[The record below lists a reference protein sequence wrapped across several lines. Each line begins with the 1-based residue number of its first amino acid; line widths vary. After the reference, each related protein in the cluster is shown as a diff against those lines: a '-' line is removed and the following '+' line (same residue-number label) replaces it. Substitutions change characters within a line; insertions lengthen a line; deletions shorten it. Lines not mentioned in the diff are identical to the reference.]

1 MENRPTRMEILKER
15 HQMLDDEVDR
25 LNKKSYL
32 SPSDSSRLKS
42 LKVRRLR
49 CKDAIRIL
57 SDEYNV

>member
-1 MENRPTRMEILKER
+1 MEILKER